1 MSLQTAIAPDDVLLR
16 DTPNAREE
24 MQLGNWQLDTV
35 DGGDVL
41 LDGGA
46 CFGVVPKTVW
56 GKVFESDDLN
66 RIRLANNCVLARDGT
81 HTVLIDTGY
90 GGKYAKVDRNAYGMR
105 EGCPVI
111 ESLRELGVE
120 REGVDT
126 VVLGHL
132 HFDHAGGATQYDAQR
147 NLEITFPNA
156 NYAIHRFEWEDAIS
170 KAPELLAAYPQNNL
184 EPLAESPQLRLLDDN
199 EQIVPGLFARRT
211 GGHTRGHTAIVIESG
226 GDAAIYIGDVC
237 PTIQHIRPLWC
248 LSYDTFL
255 LTTRRVKQRLLT
267 EAAEKSWWVLW
278 THDPDSAAS
287 RIEMQ
292 RDKAMAVEPMATL

>member
-1 MSLQTAIAPDDVLLR
+1 MVTA
-16 DTPNAREE
+16 N
-24 MQLGNWQLDTV
+24 MQIGNWQLDTV

-56 GKVFESDDLN
+56 GKVFASDDLN
-66 RIRLANNCVLARDGT
+66 RIRLANNCVLARDGR

-90 GGKYAKVDRNAYGMR
+90 GGKYAKIDRAAYGMR
-105 EGCPVI
+105 EGCPLLD
-111 ESLRELGVE
+111 SLQTLDVQPEDI
-120 REGVDT
+120 DT

-132 HFDHAGGATQYDAQR
+132 HFDHAGGATQYDKQG

-156 NYAIHRFEWEDAIS
+156 RYVVHRFEWEDAIS
-170 KAPELLAAYPQNNL
+170 KAPELIAAYPQNNL
-184 EPLAESPQLRLLDDN
+184 EPLVDSSQLRLLDDDS
-199 EQIVPGLFARRT
+199 QIVPGLFARRT
-211 GGHTRGHTAIVIESG
+211 GGHTRGHVAPYFESG
-226 GDAAIYIGDVC
+226 GETAIYLGDIC
-237 PTIQHIRPLWC
+237 PTVQHIRPLWC

-278 THDPDSAAS
+278 THDPDTVAS
-287 RIEMQ
+287 RIEMN
-292 RDKAMAVEPMATL
+292 RDKPRSIEPVASL